1 MARPSKYNWEAI
13 RKSYEDGFDINKL
26 CDMYSI
32 EKKTIQNRISSE
44 KWEVTGNINTDINEF
59 KDSLGKIAGYV
70 SQNDEIKNN
79 EIILRVSTIL
89 EDNELIINNRK
100 ILKAFQGKIIAGL
113 KNGAYEKPNDIKA
126 GTSALKNIEAIANP
140 QANKQ
145 EINIQNTNNQQT
157 NIEVENMSQKEII
170 NAYMNIVKK

>member
-13 RKSYEDGFDINKL
+13 QKSYEDGFAVDKL

-32 EKKTIQNRISSE
+32 KKKTIQNRISSQ
-44 KWEVTGNINTDINEF
+44 KWQVTGNINSDINEL
-59 KDSLGKIAGYV
+59 KDSLGKITGYV

-79 EIILRVSTIL
+79 EIILRVNTIL
-89 EDNELIINNRK
+89 EDNELTINNRK

-113 KNGAYEKPNDIKA
+113 KNGAYEKPNEIKA
-126 GTSALKNIEAIANP
+126 GTSALKDIEAIANP

-145 EINIQNTNNQQT
+145 EINIQNTNAVQN
-157 NIEVENMSQKEII
+157 NIKTLDDFYDN
-170 NAYMNIVKK
+170 

>member
-1 MARPSKYNWEAI
+1 MAKGGRPSKYNWEAI

-26 CDMYSI
+26 CDMYGI

-79 EIILRVSTIL
+79 EIVLKVNTIL
-89 EDNELIINNRK
+89 EDNELITNNRK

-113 KNGAYEKPNDIKA
+113 KNGAYEKPNEIKA
-126 GTSALKNIEAIANP
+126 GTSALKDIEAIANP

-145 EINIQNTNNQQT
+145 EINIQNTNAQQ
-157 NIEVENMSQKEII
+157 
-170 NAYMNIVKK
+170 MNIKTLDDFYE

>member
-13 RKSYEDGFDINKL
+13 QKSYEDGFDINKL

-79 EIILRVSTIL
+79 EIVLRVNTIL
-89 EDNELIINNRK
+89 EDNELITNNRK

-113 KNGAYEKPNDIKA
+113 KNGAYEKPNEIKA
-126 GTSALKNIEAIANP
+126 GTSALKDIEAIANP

-145 EINIQNTNNQQT
+145 EINIQNTNAQQ
-157 NIEVENMSQKEII
+157 
-170 NAYMNIVKK
+170 MNIKTLDDFYE

>member
-1 MARPSKYNWEAI
+1 MARPSKYNWELI
-13 RKSYEDGFDINKL
+13 QKSYEDGFTVDKL

-79 EIILRVSTIL
+79 EIVLRVNTIL
-89 EDNELIINNRK
+89 EDNELITNNRK
-100 ILKAFQGKIIAGL
+100 ILKAFQSKIITGL
-113 KNGAYEKPNDIKA
+113 KNGAYEKPNEIKA
-126 GTSALKNIEAIANP
+126 GTSALKDIEAIANP
-140 QANKQ
+140 QASKQ
-145 EINIQNTNNQQT
+145 EINIQNTNAVQT
-157 NIEVENMSQKEII
+157 NIKSLDDFYE
-170 NAYMNIVKK
+170 